1 MNDTTE
7 RAFQELS
14 ELESDTT
21 ESWTETWKT
30 AVYDDVQY
38 DNYEASTLSR
48 IRNRKTRKLVKQY
61 KRADGYM
68 TCNLGKNGMRKN
80 VRVHRLVAFTFL
92 VNPENKQFVNHR
104 NSKRADNRL
113 ENLAWCTH
121 PENMQQTYTNP
132 DRRTPRKRIILFE
145 DDRVTPSKIY
155 NSIRSAA
162 QLLGITEACIAN
174 VLAGKSKSTGK
185 QQYYFEYAD
194 PKLTLT
200 RDELEE
206 FEDVKEDSKFMIS
219 RDGRIYNKRLKTVTS
234 GSVEGGYRYVR
245 FNRTR
250 KCVHRLVALQ
260 WISNP
265 YDKSSVNHKDGN
277 KLNNHVDNLEWA
289 TVAENNQHA
298 IEMGLTTNLT
308 PVNQYNCDG
317 TLVAKHKSI
326 ADACRANK
334 FDPTKCEGNIAQCCL
349 HKQNVAY
356 NFIWRY
362 IHDTTPVV
370 PVINN
375 YGAFINRYNFDGILI
390 GQYKS
395 IADACREVPELDLNC
410 ASGIG
415 KCCKHQQKSAY
426 KSIWRYARDT
436 TPVIPISTNRK

>member
-1 MNDTTE
+1 MNDTTESE

-30 AVYDDVQY
+30 AVYDDVEY

-48 IRNRKTRKLVKQY
+48 IRNRKTRKLLKQN
-61 KRADGYM
+61 KRPDGYM
-68 TCNLGKNGMRKN
+68 KCSLSKNGKRKD
-80 VRVHRLVAFTFL
+80 VRVHRVIAFTFL
-92 VNPENKQFVNHR
+92 VNPENKKYVNHL
-104 NSKRADNRL
+104 NSERDDNRL

-121 PENMQQTYTNP
+121 SENMQQTFTNP

-145 DDRVTPSKIY
+145 DDRVTPFKIY
-155 NSIRSAA
+155 GSICSAA
-162 QLLGITEACIAN
+162 QLLGITEACIMN
-174 VLAGKSKSTGK
+174 VLTGKSKSTGD

-200 RDELEE
+200 KDELEE

-219 RDGRIYNKRLKTVTS
+219 RDGRIYNKRLKIVTT
-234 GSVEGGYRYVR
+234 GSVEGGGYRYVR

-250 KCVHRLVALQ
+250 KYVHRLVALQ

-265 YDKSSVNHKDGN
+265 DDKPSVNHKDG
-277 KLNNHVDNLEWA
+277 KTLNNHVDNLDWA

-298 IEMGLTTNLT
+298 IHAGLKR
-308 PVNQYNCDG
+308 
-317 TLVAKHKSI
+317 LVPI
-326 ADACRANK
+326 
-334 FDPTKCEGNIAQCCL
+334 
-349 HKQNVAY
+349 KQ
-356 NFIWRY
+356 
-362 IHDTTPVV
+362 
-370 PVINN
+370 
-375 YGAFINRYNFDGILI
+375 YNFDGVLI

-410 ASGIG
+410 ATGIA
-415 KCCKHQQKSAY
+415 KCCKYQQKFAY
-426 KSIWRYARDT
+426 KSIWRYAHDT